1 MRHLRHTEF
10 IWSLLVE
17 GKKSFM
23 TIKCVS
29 LFPRESCLP
38 MLPCVYLWMK
48 MTLETPCTPL
58 PQQQHVFLS
67 FHGLYRECEKSQV
80 KVQGRFQ
87 RHGFYNSC
95 SSQMWVF
102 NFPNVLFKS
111 TGQTVYNFRS
121 ISIRTPDLN
130 SCKHNDY
137 DDHEINKQTP
147 SADYATENIIYLFYF
162 AVDHSK
168 PGCDQFY
175 VA

>member
-1 MRHLRHTEF
+1 MRHLRRTEF

-29 LFPRESCLP
+29 LFPHESCLP

-67 FHGLYRECEKSQV
+67 FHGPYRECEKSQV

-87 RHGFYNSC
+87 RHQFYNSC

-102 NFPNVLFKS
+102 NLSNVLFKS
-111 TGQTVYNFRS
+111 IGQTVRILGANS
-121 ISIRTPDLN
+121 IETPVFYAEKQN
-130 SCKHNDY
+130 NDQTN
-137 DDHEINKQTP
+137 HQISKQHP
-147 SADYATENIIYLFYF
+147 SEQQTH
-162 AVDHSK
+162 VMHVT
-168 PGCDQFY
+168 QQ
-175 VA
+175 